1 MRKIK
6 FIGGTQKFL
15 TTMVLCVC
23 AAVTFGQDAAKQ
35 DSLSVSQASVYQL
48 LKPSCM
54 PCHSN
59 EGRDKP
65 RNAVNFS
72 VWKQY
77 TQTERLMLA
86 SSIQKEVQ
94 KGSMPP
100 RGFVNSHPGTSLDS
114 LQIKKIVIW
123 CDSIKSIR

>member
-1 MRKIK
+1 MEKLK
-6 FIGGTQKFL
+6 LFGIGRRFGALVILGFCAGT
-15 TTMVLCVC
+15 
-23 AAVTFGQDAAKQ
+23 AFGQDVVRQ
-35 DSLSVSQASVYQL
+35 DSVSTQPAGIFQL

-72 VWKQY
+72 VWEQY
-77 TQTERLMLA
+77 TTMEKMMLA

-94 KGSMPP
+94 KRSMPP
-100 RGFVNSHPGTSLDS
+100 KGFLNSHPGAVLDS
-114 LQIKKIVIW
+114 LQIIRLVQW
-123 CDSIKSIR
+123 CDSLKSKP